1 LNEIEFEIFKIYSY
15 ILLEKDKQI
24 IDENIANILT
34 REKLKS
40 ISNDKLIDLITLLL
54 PLMQHEFYSLLEIQE
69 KYIQMIEGKIS

>member
-1 LNEIEFEIFKIYSY
+1 MNEIEFEIFKIYSY